1 MKKPRLSKGFTL
13 IEMIMSLIIFIIIA
27 ELAGPLLAIAVDSIS
42 YRVDR
47 VDLEESGNL
56 ALARMSREIRRLRN
70 NQSVVSATATEFEF
84 VDRDNVQIRY
94 RLAGNS
100 LMRRQGAVENA
111 LADQVQAGGLGF
123 TYLNDDGSAI
133 ATPAVGLGTNTNIR
147 RVQIQIIFQNGN
159 HVMTF
164 QTQVMP
170 RNVRHEAEMFG

>member
-1 MKKPRLSKGFTL
+1 MKRPRLSKGFTL

-27 ELAGPLLAIAVDSIS
+27 ELAGPLLSIAVDSIS

-56 ALARMSREIRRLRN
+56 GLARMSREIRRLRN

-84 VDRDNVQIRY
+84 VDLDNVQIRY
-94 RLAGNS
+94 RLVGNS

-111 LADQVQAGGLGF
+111 LADQVQAGGLDF
-123 TYLNDDGSAI
+123 TYLDDDGNTL
-133 ATPAVGLGTNTNIR
+133 ATPTVGLGTNTNIR
-147 RVQIQIIFQNGN
+147 RVQVQIIFQNGN
-159 HVMTF
+159 HVMTL